1 VYVVCDQCQGKR
13 FNDETLEIK
22 YKGKSIAD
30 VLDMSVTQALELF
43 EAVPSIKRKLQT
55 LVDVGMDYIK
65 LGQSATTLSGGE
77 AQRTKLAREL
87 SKRSTGKTL
96 YILDEPTT
104 GLHFDDISKLL
115 KVLHHLVDQGNT
127 VLVIEHNMD
136 IIKSADHLVDLG
148 PEGGNEGGE
157 IVATGTPEELAECE
171 SSHTGRYL
179 RRLVRPGKKK
189 KAS

>member
-1 VYVVCDQCQGKR
+1 MWAWTISR
-13 FNDETLEIK
+13 
-22 YKGKSIAD
+22 
-30 VLDMSVTQALELF
+30 
-43 EAVPSIKRKLQT
+43 
-55 LVDVGMDYIK
+55 

-104 GLHFDDISKLL
+104 GLHFEDINKLL

-136 IIKSADHLVDLG
+136 IVKSADHLIDLG
-148 PEGGNEGGE
+148 PEGGNDGGR
-157 IVATGTPEELAECE
+157 IVAVGSPEEIARCE

-179 RRLVRPGKKK
+179 GRHLFP
-189 KAS
+189 